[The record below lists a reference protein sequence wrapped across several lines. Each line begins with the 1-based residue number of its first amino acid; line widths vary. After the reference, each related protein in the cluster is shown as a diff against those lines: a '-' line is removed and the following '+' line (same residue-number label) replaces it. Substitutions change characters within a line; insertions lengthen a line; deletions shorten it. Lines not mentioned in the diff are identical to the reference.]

1 MAPKTRQQNDPRL
14 NNPLQNLQQAFGF
27 GPKPSGPGPARSFNP
42 SQATAQQAVLDNLR
56 AGGVLRNPQPANP
69 FEKISNFF
77 TDTRV
82 PGQPGLSRRITP
94 NLGAA
99 RLNGEEIL
107 INRNGISELN
117 SGVEIN
123 VGGQR
128 FFPAQRGQD
137 LIYRRGVDENNK
149 RAVGGQ
155 YGNLLPR
162 DSSQIVSTA
171 GTDYQPAAERSY
183 QQEVSRTAQLTA
195 QDPELQRYE
204 KARKIAAAQGATP
217 ESVKTAEDI
226 GMQIFAKKYGGPGG
240 LASKVKP
247 GQAGYEA
254 IQGVIAPGRGMP
266 GSTNLYKGAFP
277 GDDYRDYGEP
287 PTGAAAIPGFNTPAI
302 TGVAAQTI
310 VPQLD
315 PAQMQ
320 AQDLVESF
328 KKGVFDPDLM
338 EQIASSIYNR

>member
-1 MAPKTRQQNDPRL
+1 MAYQGGQRSGKRAPDPGQVQR
-14 NNPLQNLQQAFGF
+14 
-27 GPKPSGPGPARSFNP
+27 ARE
-42 SQATAQQAVLDNLR
+42 QQAVLNQLR
-56 AGGVLRNPQPANP
+56 QGGVIRGAEPANP
-69 FEKISNFF
+69 FA
-77 TDTRV
+77 
-82 PGQPGLSRRITP
+82 RIGAFLNLGTSETKLP

-99 RLNGEEIL
+99 RLDGREVLLGKGAYTPEAAAL
-107 INRNGISELN
+107 G
-117 SGVEIN
+117 EIN

-128 FFPAQRGQD
+128 FFPAQRGKD
-137 LIYRRGVDENNK
+137 LVYMREAGK
-149 RAVGGQ
+149 VGGQ
-155 YGNLLPR
+155 FGNLLPR
-162 DSSQIVSTA
+162 SGSQP
-171 GTDYQPAAERSY
+171 PAPYSPPEERNY

-204 KARKIAAAQGATP
+204 NARKIAAAQGATP

-226 GMQIFAKKYGGPGG
+226 GMQIWAKKYGGPGG

-254 IQGVIAPGRGMP
+254 IQGVLAPGRGMP
-266 GSTNLYKGAFP
+266 GSTSLYQGAFP

-287 PTGAAAIPGFNTPAI
+287 PTGAAALPGVNTPAI
-302 TGVAAQTI
+302 TGVAAQTV

-315 PAQMQ
+315 PAQVE

-328 KKGVFDPDLM
+328 KQGVFDPDLM

>member
-1 MAPKTRQQNDPRL
+1 MAPKTQQQ
-14 NNPLQNLQQAFGF
+14 NNPLQNFQKAFGF
-27 GPKPSGPGPARSFNP
+27 SPKPPGPAPARSFNP
-42 SQATAQQAVLDNLR
+42 SQATAQQAVLNNLGS
-56 AGGVLRNPQPANP
+56 GGVLRGAQPANP
-69 FEKISNFF
+69 FARIQSLLPTF
-77 TDTRV
+77 
-82 PGQPGLSRRITP
+82 GQAGYNNAQIP

-107 INRNGISELN
+107 INRGGYTSGIAEL
-117 SGVEIN
+117 GEIN
-123 VGGQR
+123 SGGQR
-128 FFPAQRGQD
+128 FFPAKRGKD

-149 RAVGGQ
+149 RNIGGQ
-155 YGNLLPR
+155 FGNLLPR
-162 DSSQIVSTA
+162 GSSQPPFDNTYIPP
-171 GTDYQPAAERSY
+171 GERSY

-195 QDPELQRYE
+195 QDPELKRYTDARE
-204 KARKIAAAQGATP
+204 KAAAQGATP

-254 IQGVIAPGRGMP
+254 IQGVLAPGRGMP
-266 GSTNLYKGAFP
+266 GSTSLYQGAFP

-302 TGVAAQTI
+302 TGVAAQT
-310 VPQLD
+310 VAPQLT

-320 AQDLVESF
+320 AQDLVETF
-328 KKGVFDPDLM
+328 KQGVFDPDLM

>member
-1 MAPKTRQQNDPRL
+1 MAGIPRRSYPA
-14 NNPLQNLQQAFGF
+14 NAF
-27 GPKPSGPGPARSFNP
+27 
-42 SQATAQQAVLDNLR
+42 TAQQAKEQQAVLNRLR
-56 AGGVLRNPQPANP
+56 QGGVLRGAEPANP
-69 FEKISNFF
+69 
-77 TDTRV
+77 
-82 PGQPGLSRRITP
+82 LARIGAFLNLGTSETKLP

-99 RLNGEEIL
+99 RLDGREVL
-107 INRNGISELN
+107 LGRGGYTPDAAGL
-117 SGVEIN
+117 GEIN

-128 FFPAQRGQD
+128 FFPAKRGED
-137 LIYRRGVDENNK
+137 LVYTRGAGK
-149 RAVGGQ
+149 VGGQ
-155 YGNLLPR
+155 FGNLLPR
-162 DSSQIVSTA
+162 GSSQPPFDDTYIPP
-171 GTDYQPAAERSY
+171 GERSY

-204 KARKIAAAQGATP
+204 DARKKAVAQGATP

-254 IQGVIAPGRGMP
+254 IQGVLAPGRGMP
-266 GSTNLYKGAFP
+266 GSTSLYQGAFP

-287 PTGAAAIPGFNTPAI
+287 PTGAAAIPGFNTPTI
-302 TGVAAQTI
+302 TGVAAQT
-310 VPQLD
+310 VAPPLT

-320 AQDLVESF
+320 AQDLVETF
-328 KKGVFDPDLM
+328 KQGVFDPDLM

>member
-1 MAPKTRQQNDPRL
+1 MAYQGGQPGNKRRPDPGQVQR
-14 NNPLQNLQQAFGF
+14 
-27 GPKPSGPGPARSFNP
+27 ARE
-42 SQATAQQAVLDNLR
+42 QQAVLNNLGS
-56 AGGVLRNPQPANP
+56 GGVLRGAQPANP
-69 FEKISNFF
+69 LARIGSLLPTF
-77 TDTRV
+77 
-82 PGQPGLSRRITP
+82 GQTGLYSGAQIP

-99 RLNGEEIL
+99 KLDGREVLM
-107 INRNGISELN
+107 NRGGFKKDIAGL
-117 SGVEIN
+117 GEIN

-128 FFPAQRGQD
+128 FFPAQRGED
-137 LIYRRGVDENNK
+137 LIYMREAGK
-149 RAVGGQ
+149 VGGQ
-155 YGNLLPR
+155 FGNLLPR

-266 GSTNLYKGAFP
+266 GSTNLYQGAFP

-302 TGVAAQTI
+302 TGVAAQTV

-315 PAQMQ
+315 PAQMK

-328 KKGVFDPDLM
+328 KQGVFDPDLM

>member
-1 MAPKTRQQNDPRL
+1 MAYQGGQRSSKRAPDPGQVQR
-14 NNPLQNLQQAFGF
+14 
-27 GPKPSGPGPARSFNP
+27 ARE
-42 SQATAQQAVLDNLR
+42 QQAVLNQLR
-56 AGGVLRNPQPANP
+56 QGGVIRGAEPANP
-69 FEKISNFF
+69 FA
-77 TDTRV
+77 
-82 PGQPGLSRRITP
+82 RIGAFLNLGTSETKLP

-99 RLNGEEIL
+99 RLDGREVL
-107 INRNGISELN
+107 LGRGGYTPDAAAL
-117 SGVEIN
+117 GEIN

-128 FFPAQRGQD
+128 FFPAQRGKD
-137 LIYRRGVDENNK
+137 LVYTRGAGK
-149 RAVGGQ
+149 VGGQ
-155 YGNLLPR
+155 FGNLLPQG
-162 DSSQIVSTA
+162 SSQPPSDDTYVSP
-171 GTDYQPAAERSY
+171 GERSY

-204 KARKIAAAQGATP
+204 NARKIAAAQGATP

-226 GMQIFAKKYGGPGG
+226 GMQIWAKKYGGPGG

-266 GSTNLYKGAFP
+266 GSTSLYQGAFP
-277 GDDYRDYGEP
+277 TDDYRDYGEP
-287 PTGAAAIPGFNTPAI
+287 PTGAAALPGVNTPAI
-302 TGVAAQTI
+302 TGVAAQTV

-315 PAQMQ
+315 PAQVK